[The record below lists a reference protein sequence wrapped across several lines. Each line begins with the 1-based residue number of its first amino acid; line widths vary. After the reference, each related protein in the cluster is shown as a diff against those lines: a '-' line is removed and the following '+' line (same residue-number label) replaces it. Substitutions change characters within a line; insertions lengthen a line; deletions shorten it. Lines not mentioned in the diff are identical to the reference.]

1 MLALILYKL
10 LLHSP
15 CIFLLR
21 EKLKLGMPPQLLQ
34 PDVRFGVAGRGGEFF
49 HFHLMTESIGKAG
62 SQNRDFD
69 EPEGEIMS
77 RASLGVGLDT
87 M

>member
-1 MLALILYKL
+1 MYDLAL
-10 LLHSP
+10 P
-15 CIFLLR
+15 AGEERQQNVR
-21 EKLKLGMPPQLLQ
+21 ERMLS
-34 PDVRFGVAGRGGEFF
+34 FF

-77 RASLGVGLDT
+77 RASLEKQKIAKQRKLGQRPCQLA
-87 M
+87 